1 MVRMRLEQ
9 ISIEEVE
16 SDETGKYGKFV
27 ITPLMRG
34 YGTTLGTALRRS
46 LLSYVQGP
54 AFTYVDIRV
63 LEEKRGG
70 ETVSTQILHEFT
82 TIPKVLETAMELI
95 LNLRSLP
102 IRIRS
107 ADPKRI
113 FIDAKGYK
121 EVRGADVIPDLEME
135 ILDPEHYICT
145 VEKGATLKIE
155 AGCMLGRGYVP
166 AEEHWPGDLR
176 PEWKHLES
184 FPPGIIPIDSD
195 FSPVKKVAV
204 NVEQTRVER
213 STDYEKLTLE
223 IWTNGSVAP
232 SEALGEAADVLWNYF
247 SVIRGHYAPLSEIVS
262 TPYRLPP
269 TRAKQMSIEKL
280 GFPKRVHNALIK
292 REIRTVGDLIERT
305 AEELAKIHG
314 LGMETVRKIQEALDK
329 IGLSLKS
336 DGAEEEEWPSSG
348 EFPLS
353 PEEETKPRRR
363 RGRKKKEEKEDET

>member
-1 MVRMRLEQ
+1 MRWEP

-16 SDETGKYGKFV
+16 TDEAGKYGKFV

-34 YGTTLGTALRRS
+34 YGTTVGTALRRA

-63 LEEKRGG
+63 LEEKKGG
-70 ETVSTQILHEFT
+70 DPVPTQILHEFT

-95 LNLRSLP
+95 LNLRTLP
-102 IRIRS
+102 IRIHS
-107 ADPKRI
+107 SEPKRI

-176 PEWKHLES
+176 PEWKNLES

-195 FSPVKKVAV
+195 FSPVKKVAI

-213 STDYEKLTLE
+213 SADYEKLTLE

-232 SEALGEAADVLWNYF
+232 SAALGEAADVLWNYF
-247 SVIRGHYAPLSEIVS
+247 SVIRGYYAPIAEIVGA
-262 TPYRLPP
+262 PYHLPP
-269 TRAKQMSIEKL
+269 SRARQMKIEEL

-305 AEELAKIHG
+305 AEELARIQG

-336 DGAEEEEWPSSG
+336 DGAEEEEWISG
-348 EFPLS
+348 EFPF
-353 PEEETKPRRR
+353 PAEEETRPRRKK
-363 RGRKKKEEKEDET
+363 GRKKTEAKEDEA